1 MNLQNGWTGMAM
13 ASPLSFLSSVA
24 ELFRNINGY
33 VGLTSYIITL
43 QCGTE
48 APLAHVWGKDAFI
61 DYWEILK
68 KL

>member
-48 APLAHVWGKDAFI
+48 APLAHV
-61 DYWEILK
+61 
-68 KL
+68 